1 MESAGVKKS
10 ASALEERKNKERLKE
25 RKKGNNGSI
34 VRNIYKSNVTEKNP
48 KPKPIS
54 KNVGGNGISFYVLK
68 KTVKKNFTA
77 LGLLSSFIPV
87 ISQIFPSSI

>member
-1 MESAGVKKS
+1 M
-10 ASALEERKNKERLKE
+10 LQRKD
-25 RKKGNNGSI
+25 S
-34 VRNIYKSNVTEKNP
+34 

-77 LGLLSSFIPV
+77 LGQLSTFIPV

>member
-1 MESAGVKKS
+1 MYRE
-10 ASALEERKNKERLKE
+10 
-25 RKKGNNGSI
+25 
-34 VRNIYKSNVTEKNP
+34 NP
-48 KPKPIS
+48 KAKPIS

-77 LGLLSSFIPV
+77 SGLLSTFIPV